1 MKKNTHCFSGVRVDS
16 RLFLSSQSATAN
28 KSEKDR
34 LSRVGR
40 RAPRGP
46 MRYSGEVC
54 GSLAMRRVITLSLS
68 TGPPRVDHG
77 CLSWPMS

>member
-1 MKKNTHCFSGVRVDS
+1 MKKMPIASLFATLVLFSFHPAEAQKSSTVRKIG
-16 RLFLSSQSATAN
+16 FL
-28 KSEKDR
+28 
-34 LSRVGR
+34 G
-40 RAPRGP
+40 APGGPAGP

-54 GSLAMRRVITLSLS
+54 VSLAMRRVTTLLLS

>member
-1 MKKNTHCFSGVRVDS
+1 MKKNIIASVVFGLILVSFYPVKAQQPTKVRKIG
-16 RLFLSSQSATAN
+16 FLASA
-28 KSEKDR
+28 
-34 LSRVGR
+34 G
-40 RAPRGP
+40 PRGP